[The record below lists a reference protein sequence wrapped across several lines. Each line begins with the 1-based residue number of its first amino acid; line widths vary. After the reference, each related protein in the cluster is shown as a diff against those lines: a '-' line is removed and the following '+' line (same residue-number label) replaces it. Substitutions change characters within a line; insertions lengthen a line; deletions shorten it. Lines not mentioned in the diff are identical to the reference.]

1 MNKNTK
7 YASLNICIGILM
19 ICLGTLSIISCN
31 EEVEVTETKID
42 KSIKAKPFLI
52 HTVYFWFKDEV
63 STNRIQSFE
72 NDLEQLSKVS
82 SIQSFYYG
90 PPATTEE
97 RAVVDN
103 TYDIALNVH
112 FASIEDE
119 AKYQVD
125 PIHLKFVEECKDLW
139 EKVAVYDNL
148 VHK

>member
-1 MNKNTK
+1 
-7 YASLNICIGILM
+7 M
-19 ICLGTLSIISCN
+19 IIISLGCTALSSCKQ
-31 EEVEVTETKID
+31 EIEVSETKI
-42 KSIKAKPFLI
+42 KNNIQEKPFLI

-63 STNRIQSFE
+63 SEDRIQLFA
-72 NDLEQLSKVS
+72 NDLERLSKVS

-90 PPATTEE
+90 PPASTEA

-139 EKVAVYDNL
+139 DKVVVYDNL
-148 VHK
+148 VQK

>member
-1 MNKNTK
+1 MYKNSQ
-7 YASLNICIGILM
+7 YVSFNIWIGMLI
-19 ICLGTLSIISCN
+19 ITLGCTSISSCKQ
-31 EEVEVTETKID
+31 EIEVTETKIENNT
-42 KSIKAKPFLI
+42 KTKPFLI

-63 STNRIQSFE
+63 STNRIQLFAD
-72 NDLEQLSKVS
+72 DLERLSKVS

-90 PPATTEE
+90 PPATTEA

-139 EKVAVYDNL
+139 EKVIVYDNL
-148 VHK
+148 VQK